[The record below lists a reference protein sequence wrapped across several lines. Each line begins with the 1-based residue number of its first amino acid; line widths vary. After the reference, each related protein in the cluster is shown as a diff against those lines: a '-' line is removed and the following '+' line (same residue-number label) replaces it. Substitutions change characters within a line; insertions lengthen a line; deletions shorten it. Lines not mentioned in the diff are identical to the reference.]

1 VLWLNLTATHDITP
15 ARSVRRKG
23 NHVAAQESAPEAE
36 TSATCPACGTE
47 LVITRITPILF
58 GGEFEYL
65 TLACAKCDFTKQLK
79 IKRN

>member
-1 VLWLNLTATHDITP
+1 VLWLNLTATHDTIL
-15 ARSVRRKG
+15 AGSVRWKG
-23 NHVAAQESAPEAE
+23 NHVAAQESAPGAEA
-36 TSATCPACGTE
+36 SATCPACGTE

-65 TLACAKCDFTKQLK
+65 TLACEKCDFTKELK